1 METDLPKSMK
11 TYPIET
17 IVVQARSLS
26 PYYRELYKD
35 IPEKGWKLKDLPPVV
50 QEEFWEYNSIADNR
64 LLTGE
69 MTDGIIF
76 KSGGTTGKPK
86 FSVYSRE
93 EWDTMTGTFGQH
105 LAEGDLETGD
115 RIANLFYAGEL
126 YSSFL
131 FLHDSL
137 QRCPVDVMLFPI
149 SGAAPMEFIARE
161 LKDFKI
167 NTLLGVPTQLINL
180 TEYIKNEGIAGL
192 ALEKVYF
199 GGETM
204 YKDQRE
210 LMQEVFPGIRI
221 FSVGYASVDGGLL
234 GFIDEECGFNEHRV
248 FDGYNIIEIIDE
260 ESGEPIEEPG
270 REGRILT
277 TNLSR
282 LLMPIIRY
290 PAGDKGIW
298 IEEKGS
304 RNRKFKIL
312 GRSEEG
318 ARIGVVSMYVDN
330 FHNILHKMQ
339 DVFHTVNFQMV
350 IDHIGKLDKLTLR
363 IVLDDP
369 SKTDPRW
376 EEMLL
381 QTIYAER
388 PELEEEVAIRGV
400 HPVSIEWISPEQLE
414 VNPRT
419 GKIKR
424 IIDNRFK

>member
-1 METDLPKSMK
+1 MK

-17 IVVQARSLS
+17 IVSLARSLS

-35 IPEKGWKLKDLPPVV
+35 LPESGWQLQDLPPVV
-50 QEEFWEYNSIADNR
+50 QKDFWEYNTVADNR
-64 LLTGE
+64 LLTGD

-93 EWDTMTGTFGQH
+93 EWETMTGTFGLH
-105 LAEGDLETGD
+105 LAESGLERGD
-115 RIANLFYAGEL
+115 RVANLFYAGEM

-137 QRCPVDVMLFPI
+137 QRCPVEVMLFPI
-149 SGAAPMEFIARE
+149 SGAASMELISKE
-161 LKDFKI
+161 LKEFHV

-180 TEYIKNEGIAGL
+180 AEYIKSEGISGL
-192 ALEKVYF
+192 NITKAYF

-204 YKDQRE
+204 YDDQRA
-210 LMQEVFPGIRI
+210 LMKEVFPGIQI
-221 FSVGYASVDGGLL
+221 YSVGYASVDGGLL

-248 FDGYNIIEIIDE
+248 FDDYNIIEIVDE
-260 ESGEPIEEPG
+260 QSGELIEETG
-270 REGRILT
+270 KEGRILT

-318 ARIGVVSMYVDN
+318 ARIGVVTMYVDN
-330 FHNILHKMQ
+330 FLHILHEVQ
-339 DVFHTVNFQMV
+339 DVFHAANFQMV

-363 IVLDDP
+363 IVVDDP
-369 SKTDPRW
+369 GASTPEW
-376 EEMLL
+376 EKRLIE
-381 QTIYAER
+381 TIYAER
-388 PELEEEVAIRGV
+388 PEFEEEVDIHGV
-400 HPVSIEWISPEQLE
+400 HPISIEWITAEQLD

-424 IIDNRFK
+424 IIDNRFN

>member
-1 METDLPKSMK
+1 MK
-11 TYPIET
+11 TYPLET
-17 IVVQARSLS
+17 IVSLARSLS

-35 IPEKGWKLKDLPPVV
+35 IAEKGWQIQDLPPVV
-50 QEEFWEYNSIADNR
+50 QKDFWEHNTVENNR

-69 MTDGIIF
+69 MNDGIIF

-93 EWDTMTGTFGQH
+93 EWETMTGTFGLH
-105 LAEGDLETGD
+105 LAEGGLEKGD

-137 QRCPVDVMLFPI
+137 ERCPTEVMIFPI
-149 SGAAPMEFIARE
+149 SGAAPMPFMAKE
-161 LKDFKI
+161 LKDFRI

-180 TEYIKNEGIAGL
+180 AEYIRNEKIEGL
-192 ALEKVYF
+192 QIEKLYF

-204 YKDQRE
+204 YEDQRE
-210 LMQEVFPGIRI
+210 LMQEIFPGIKI
-221 FSVGYASVDGGLL
+221 YSVGYASVDGGLL

-248 FDGYNIIEIIDE
+248 FDGYNIIEIVDE
-260 ESGEPIEEPG
+260 ESGMPITEPG
-270 REGRILT
+270 KEGRILT

-298 IEEKGS
+298 IEEAGS

-318 ARIGVVSMYVDN
+318 ARIGVVTMYVDN
-330 FHNILHKMQ
+330 FLHILHQ
-339 DVFHTVNFQMV
+339 LRPVFHAANFQMV
-350 IDHIGKLDKLTLR
+350 IDHIGKLDKLSLR
-363 IVLDDP
+363 IVVDDP
-369 SKTDPRW
+369 AGVRPEW
-376 EEMLL
+376 EEKLL
-381 QTIYAER
+381 ETLFHER
-388 PELEEEVAIRGV
+388 PEFKEEISIKGV
-400 HPVSIEWISPEQLE
+400 HPISIEWIGPDELQ

-419 GKIKR
+419 GKIRR
-424 IIDNRFK
+424 IIDKRFN